1 MVYKFRMEGLLK
13 GMVAGYAIAI
23 PVGPVAVLLIE
34 TAIHQGLVVAA
45 AGALGAA
52 SADLIYAGLAALFG
66 TAAAEIL
73 EPIQDEL
80 KIVAAVVLMLLAIRG
95 LLNAR
100 KPSDPDLK
108 EPRAH
113 RSYLTFLGITLLNP
127 ATVSYFVA
135 LVIGLDLGSSSRLLF
150 VLGAG
155 GASASWQLFL
165 VGAAGAV
172 GTRLTER
179 GRVITS
185 VLGSVIIAALAVYT
199 LLG

>member
-1 MVYKFRMEGLLK
+1 MEGLLK

-34 TAIHQGLVVAA
+34 TAIHQGLTVAA

-66 TAAAEIL
+66 TAAAEVL

-80 KIVAAVVLMLLAIRG
+80 KVVAAVVLMLLAIRG

-100 KPSDPDLK
+100 KPSPPDLE

-172 GTRLTER
+172 GTRLTDR

>member
-1 MVYKFRMEGLLK
+1 MEGLLK
-13 GMVAGYAIAI
+13 GLVAGYAIAI

-34 TAIHQGLVVAA
+34 TAVHQGFAIAA
-45 AGALGAA
+45 VGALGAA
-52 SADLIYAGLAALFG
+52 SADLIYAGIAALFG
-66 TAAAEIL
+66 TAAAARL

-80 KIVAAVVLMLLAIRG
+80 KVVAAVALMLLAIRG

-100 KPSDPDLK
+100 KPADPEFA

-150 VLGAG
+150 VIGAG
-155 GASASWQLFL
+155 AASASWQLFL

-172 GTRLTER
+172 GQRLTER
-179 GRVITS
+179 GRLVTS
-185 VLGSVIIAALAVYT
+185 VFGSLIIAALAVYT

>member
-1 MVYKFRMEGLLK
+1 
-13 GMVAGYAIAI
+13 MVAGYAIAI

-34 TAIHQGLVVAA
+34 TAIHQGLAVAA

-66 TAAAEIL
+66 SAAAEVL
-73 EPIQDEL
+73 EPIQGGL
-80 KIVAAVVLMLLAIRG
+80 KIVAAAVLMLLAIRG

-100 KPSDPDLK
+100 KPAEPDFE

-165 VGAAGAV
+165 VVAAGAV
-172 GTRLTER
+172 GARLSER

-185 VLGSVIIAALAVYT
+185 ILGSVIIAALAVYT